1 MTEAKL
7 PKRLEA
13 DEVAAALKR
22 LEDNPNRLRK
32 VSIQD
37 GALTLEGGPEAHAR
51 FSLAFGSTDLEFQT
65 YCLRQLIQIVPDAH
79 DEDYTLTVNAA
90 VAMLAAIAP
99 QNEMEA
105 MLAVQMVASHHL
117 SMLCSARTKRA
128 DQTPQFQAN
137 GNMAS
142 KFART
147 HAAQVE
153 ALSRLRRG
161 GEQVVRHVH
170 VNEGG
175 QALIAGT
182 VNTGG
187 APNG

>member
-1 MTEAKL
+1 MSEKAKL
-7 PKRLEA
+7 PATVSEAQTTLAAAAEAGKRLKK
-13 DEVAAALKR
+13 VAI
-22 LEDNPNRLRK
+22 E
-32 VSIQD
+32 D
-37 GALTLEGGPEAHAR
+37 GALVLQGTEEAQQR
-51 FSLAFGSTDLEFQT
+51 MEVAFGSADREFHT
-65 YCLRQLIQIVPDAH
+65 YCLAQLLIILPESAGGD
-79 DEDYTLTVNAA
+79 DYTLPIN
-90 VAMLAAIAP
+90 AAIAMLTAIAP
-99 QNEMEA
+99 KNEMEA

-117 SMLCSARTKRA
+117 TMLSMRRTKTASML
-128 DQTPQFQAN
+128 PQLQAN
-137 GNMAS
+137 GNMAN

-187 APNG
+187 AKNG

>member
-1 MTEAKL
+1 MTDKSKL
-7 PKRLEA
+7 PTTVAEA
-13 DEVAAALKR
+13 HEALAVAAEAGK
-22 LEDNPNRLRK
+22 RLRK
-32 VSIQD
+32 VAVED
-37 GALTLEGGPEAHAR
+37 GALILEGGEEAQR
-51 FSLAFGSTDLEFQT
+51 RMDVAFGSSDREFQT
-65 YCLRQLIQIVPDAH
+65 YCLSQIINILPDSSAGGK
-79 DEDYTLTVNAA
+79 DYTLPVNAA
-90 VAMLAAIAP
+90 VAMLTAIAP

-117 SMLCSARTKRA
+117 ALLSMQRTKRA
-128 DQTPQFQAN
+128 DQIPQFQAN
-137 GNMAS
+137 GNMAN

-182 VNTGG
+182 VNAGRG
-187 APNG
+187 A